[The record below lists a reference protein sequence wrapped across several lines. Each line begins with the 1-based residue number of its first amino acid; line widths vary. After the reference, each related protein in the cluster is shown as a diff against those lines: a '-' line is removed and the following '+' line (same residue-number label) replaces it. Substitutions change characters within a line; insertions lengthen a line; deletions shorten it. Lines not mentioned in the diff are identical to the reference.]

1 MIDYQENINRK
12 NFSLYRFLTFYRCQ
26 AFGKDALEDLYCFV
40 LGVSSDAT
48 QAQLKKAYHKLAL
61 AHHPD
66 KVSPKSS
73 AEDVSA
79 AKLKFQAISVTY
91 QILSNEERR
100 REYDNSG
107 ELIDDDDFAS
117 SSSFTQ
123 WEQFFKNLFPGI
135 NFDDIDKFAVKYKE
149 SDEEKND
156 VLKYYQ
162 LYRGDLN
169 KMVNCVMCSEKSD
182 KQRWVKYYIEPAI
195 RRGEIPRFEA
205 LEKTL
210 GNDYDY
216 DYDDVSDID
225 GVHEDVCDVHEVK
238 TKLKSTKASL
248 RKKGTTTAKTK
259 PQKKLSREAE
269 EKMAEA
275 LIAQIRGKSQNGSS
289 LLTKRAEAFD
299 SLVSQLESKYANGRG
314 KNKKGAVVAE
324 IPDEAFDRIQA
335 KIRKK

>member
-1 MIDYQENINRK
+1 M
-12 NFSLYRFLTFYRCQ
+12 
-26 AFGKDALEDLYCFV
+26 EDLYCCV
-40 LGVSSDAT
+40 LRVSSDAT

-66 KVSPKSS
+66 KVSPNRS

-100 REYDNSG
+100 KEYDNRG
-107 ELIDDDDFAS
+107 EIIEDDEFVS

-123 WEQFFKNLFPGI
+123 WENFFKNLFPGI

-162 LYRGDLN
+162 LHRGDLN

-182 KQRWVKYYIEPAI
+182 KHRWVKYYIEPAI
-195 RRGEIPRFEA
+195 QRGDIPRFEA

-210 GNDYDY
+210 GNDND
-216 DYDDVSDID
+216 DEYDDVSDID
-225 GVHEDVCDVHEVK
+225 GVHEDVCDVHEET
-238 TKLKSTKASL
+238 TKQKSTKASH
-248 RKKGTTTAKTK
+248 RKKGATTAKMK
-259 PQKKLSREAE
+259 PKKKISREAE
-269 EKMAEA
+269 EEMAEA
-275 LIAQIRGKSQNGSS
+275 LIAQIRRKSKNGSSS

-299 SLVSQLESKYANGRG
+299 SLVSQLESKYANGCR
-314 KNKKGAVVAE
+314 KNKKGAMVAD
-324 IPDEAFDRIQA
+324 IPEEAFDRIQA
-335 KIRKK
+335 KISEKRDSKRKK